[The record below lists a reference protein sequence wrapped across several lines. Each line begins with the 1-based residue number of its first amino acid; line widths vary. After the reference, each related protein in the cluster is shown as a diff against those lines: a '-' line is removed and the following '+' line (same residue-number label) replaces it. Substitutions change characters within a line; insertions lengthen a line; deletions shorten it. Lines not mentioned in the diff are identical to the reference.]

1 VAQQAATSLGANL
14 LSQLFG
20 LGNTGNAVLGAS
32 VNLLG
37 LRRSGASRETIETTR
52 WVFKALYRSGC
63 APQQAMPLLEARAG
77 DPVVD
82 EYIAFIRASKRGIC
96 HGTGRAR
103 RGHAAIDVD

>member
-1 VAQQAATSLGANL
+1 MTRTAEQPLRL
-14 LSQLFG
+14 
-20 LGNTGNAVLGAS
+20 AVLGSGSSGNCVA
-32 VNLLG
+32 VEGPDGIVLLDIG
-37 LRRSGASRETIETTR
+37 FSPRETIETTR
-52 WVFKALYRSGC
+52 WVFKTLYRSGC